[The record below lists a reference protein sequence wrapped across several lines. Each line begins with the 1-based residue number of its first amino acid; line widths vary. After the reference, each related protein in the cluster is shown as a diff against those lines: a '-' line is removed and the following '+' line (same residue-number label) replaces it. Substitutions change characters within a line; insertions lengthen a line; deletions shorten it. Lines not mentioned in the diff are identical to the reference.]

1 MALFYDLTTY
11 YLYQP
16 IGDKLTAIYYNNHPP
31 RGVAPYE
38 LILTFAL
45 YKQTKLMNS
54 SC

>member
-16 IGDKLTAIYYNNHPP
+16 IGDKLTAIYYNNDPP

-38 LILTFAL
+38 LTAAL
-45 YKQTKLMNS
+45 RF
-54 SC
+54 